1 MTVHDAGRALRKI
14 GLATHNVGDV
24 DVQTLVGA
32 IGTGTHGTGYQL
44 QNLSTMLIGMRM
56 VNARGEIVEYSFE
69 DDPEFLRAA
78 RVSLGTLGI
87 FTAIRL
93 RLLPAFQLRRREWC
107 THIDETLAHLDELMA
122 ENRNFDFY
130 WYPRSDRSKLRTWN
144 PPDERPDQI
153 PYAECIEDQTGWS
166 HEVLPK
172 TRAVKFDEME
182 YALPAEAGPL
192 CFQEIR
198 TRVKERWRK
207 EVAWRV
213 LYRTIAPDDT
223 YLSPAYGRQTV
234 TISLHHNAGLPFQEY
249 FSDIEPIFRAYGG
262 RPHWGKK
269 HTLKETDL
277 RQLYPKWDDFQTV
290 RKRMDPDCIFLNDYL
305 RQLFGETRS
314 NKMTTNNKRGGM

>member
-1 MTVHDAGRALRKI
+1 MSHEWSNWSGSLRFRPDKIEAPKDDNALRSLVQEAAHKGRTVRVVGAGHSSSPLVQTDDLLISLKSFQGIESYSLTNGEAVIGTGMTVHDAGRALRKI

-69 DDPEFLRAA
+69 DDPGFLRAA

-107 THIDETLAHLDELMA
+107 THIEETLAHLDELMA
-122 ENRNFDFY
+122 ENRN
-130 WYPRSDRSKLRTWN
+130 
-144 PPDERPDQI
+144 
-153 PYAECIEDQTGWS
+153 
-166 HEVLPK
+166 
-172 TRAVKFDEME
+172 
-182 YALPAEAGPL
+182 
-192 CFQEIR
+192 
-198 TRVKERWRK
+198 
-207 EVAWRV
+207 
-213 LYRTIAPDDT
+213 
-223 YLSPAYGRQTV
+223 TV

-290 RKRMDPDCIFLNDYL
+290 RKRMDPDCIFLNEYL